1 MPPVIVEP
9 VVFLPALGCA
19 GWTRTR
25 VCGRLPPME
34 LDWRGRVILRKL
46 EEGCTIRES
55 AAAVGIS
62 RQAVMKRKNVSP
74 DFAQAVA
81 VAREAGKDERT
92 FRLWL
97 RHPFRGKRPPRGK
110 GHGGMPRFAYGRR

>member
-1 MPPVIVEP
+1 
-9 VVFLPALGCA
+9 
-19 GWTRTR
+19 
-25 VCGRLPPME
+25 ME
-34 LDWRGRVILRKL
+34 LDWRGRMILRKL

-62 RQAVMKRKNVSP
+62 RQAVLKRKNVSP

-81 VAREAGKDERT
+81 AARETGKDERT

-97 RHPFRGKRPPRGK
+97 RHPFRGKRPPTGK
-110 GHGGMPRFAYGRR
+110 GHGGAPRFAYGRR